1 MSVLVERVE
10 QLAAPLVS
18 AAALDLVDVQ
28 LRGDGPRRLVRIVVD
43 RKGGVD
49 LASCSAVSRALRD
62 QLDGLAEL
70 QAGFRLEVTSPGVD
84 APLRDRRAFERVEG
98 RDVLVHRDLGDGHL
112 VQLRGT
118 VQGADEQDVVLEV
131 DGAPLRVPYNQIA
144 KATQSLPW

>member
-1 MSVLVERVE
+1 VSVLVERVE
-10 QLAAPLVS
+10 SLAEPLVS

-28 LRGDGPRRLVRIVVD
+28 LRGEGARRLVRIVVD

-49 LASCSAVSRALRD
+49 LAGCAALSRTLRD
-62 QLDGLAEL
+62 ELDQLPEL
-70 QAGFRLEVTSPGVD
+70 QTGFSLEVTSPGVD

-98 RDVLVHRDLGDGHL
+98 RGVLVHRDLGDGRL
-112 VQLRGT
+112 VQVRGT
-118 VQGADEQDVVLEV
+118 VRGADEQDLVLEV